1 MSGDHE
7 RFMRL
12 ALQEARRGGAQGNVA
27 VGAVIVRGDEVLERG
42 HNEATSVFDV
52 TAHAETVAIRRL
64 SPRLR
69 VVNAPG
75 RAGEGPLA
83 DCVLYTTVEPCPMCC
98 WATCLAGIGTIVIGA
113 THARL
118 GISRGTYTA
127 ERLVEMTSQPLTV
140 VSGILAE
147 ECATAWRESRPARV

>member
-1 MSGDHE
+1 MSDVHE

-12 ALQEARRGGAQGNVA
+12 ALDEARQGGAKGNMA
-27 VGAVIVRGDEVLERG
+27 VGAVIVRGGEVLERG
-42 HNEATSVFDV
+42 HNEATSAFDV
-52 TAHAETVAIRRL
+52 TAHAETAAIRKL

-69 VVNAPG
+69 VANPG
-75 RAGEGPLA
+75 SRAGEGPLA

-98 WATCLAGIGTIVIGA
+98 WATCIAGIGTIVIGA

-127 ERLVEMTSQPLTV
+127 ERLAEMTGQPLRV
-140 VSGILAE
+140 VSGVLAE
-147 ECATAWRESRPARV
+147 ECAAAWRASRRA